1 MTKETRVAKIVGGK
15 DSDKLEHVRLYLPD
29 NYRAYKLVRPMSL
42 IDEPEDIW
50 IEGKDRDGFTLRN
63 VIRRLRIFGIRAR
76 EKRVRKKM
84 RRQHGKG
91 ISL

>member
-1 MTKETRVAKIVGGK
+1 MKKETRVAKVVGGK
-15 DSDKLEHVRLYLPD
+15 DSDKLEHVRQYLPD

-50 IEGKDRDGFTLRN
+50 IEGKDRDGFTLRD
-63 VIRRLRIFGIRAR
+63 VIRRLSIFGIRASETR
-76 EKRVRKKM
+76 IRKKM